1 MAILRIKEISAMSS
15 EDKDAKL
22 AELRAE
28 LARMK
33 TMIRAG
39 GAVDNPT
46 RVRQLRKAI
55 ARILT
60 VENEQ
65 KLKLREAAPEPEKPK
80 EKKKPA
86 KKAPKAK
93 KTEEKTSE

>member
-1 MAILRIKEISAMSS
+1 MPILRIKEIASMSS
-15 EDKDAKL
+15 EEKETKL

-46 RVRQLRKAI
+46 RVRELKKTI
-55 ARILT
+55 AKILT
-60 VENEQ
+60 IANEQ
-65 KLKLREAAPEPEKPK
+65 KLKLREAAPEPEK
-80 EKKKPA
+80 EEAKKPE

-93 KTEEKTSE
+93 KTKETKSE